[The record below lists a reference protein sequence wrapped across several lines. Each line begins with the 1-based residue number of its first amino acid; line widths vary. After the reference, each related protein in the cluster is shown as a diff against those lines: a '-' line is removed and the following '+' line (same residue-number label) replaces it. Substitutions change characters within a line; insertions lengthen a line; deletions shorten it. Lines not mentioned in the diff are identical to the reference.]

1 MEALTVWG
9 PEEGR
14 ADEETEAGDGVHP
27 GFATRHVSAHR
38 QTEGSHGPGA
48 GPGLKRSPDPPRS
61 AWLSAPLQAAALKE
75 PSAPRYQSAQRGSG
89 GHECQRPGQEAT
101 SWQETSKLGFEKACA
116 SSGGCLV
123 PHGVS
128 LSRAGHD
135 SRHWRSRVSC
145 LSSFSSQGEALGWP
159 QEAHSWAQHEAET

>member
-1 MEALTVWG
+1 MVWG

-61 AWLSAPLQAAALKE
+61 TRLSAPLQAAALKE
-75 PSAPRYQSAQRGSG
+75 PSAPRYQSAQKGSG